1 MPTTTAWAG
10 WVGRLTVV
18 AARGLAVWRWW
29 RSVLVSASLS
39 LLTALTWTGW
49 AVLVVVL
56 ADVVLEV

>member
-29 RSVLVSASLS
+29 RSVLLRTFS
-39 LLTALTWTGW
+39 LLTLLTWTGW
-49 AVLVVVL
+49 AVLVAVL
-56 ADVVLEV
+56 AEVVLEV